1 MENIIYQYKP
11 PIGST
16 LDHSHPLVSH
26 LKLCYLINEVNG
38 KTLFD
43 LCGKYNATIFN
54 GAYVEPRGLYLD
66 GVNGYAEIIS
76 NGIGHFDLQEFSIE
90 VRFRNITDPDN
101 SVSLWS
107 YSLATYTPPY
117 YSQSLHTGN
126 NGSDNDVFFGF
137 NNTGTFNFIPHHNFF
152 WSSLNYNHVIVTYKS
167 GQQRMYFNGRLV
179 QSSTYTGNITYYP
192 TPVRIGKET
201 FTTTGQAFISD
212 VRFYTRALTIDEAN
226 SLFVNPYQF
235 IKQPAGISNFALIRN
250 QIKTSSILS
259 QESMGYP
266 VFPGKITLGPGSI
279 QSSESFSSNTLQ
291 HKNLAK
297 NNVISSITFD
307 NKIETCNLNQI
318 SFPTN
323 ITGIIFGTSGSVS
336 YKYKISSANKD
347 GETLA
352 SSFVTI
358 NSANTILDSNNFI
371 RLRWNRVEYATHYF
385 IYGRSNNEE
394 KLIAKVYDIFY
405 DDKGTP
411 LLEQYPKTIN
421 TTGYN
426 PHKLNIGNLIKL
438 YTSEAKSKNY
448 LSALQ
453 PEIIY
458 NTYSVAGYGSYII
471 DTYKFS
477 ENITWIFY
485 NDNRNSNTNAFSL
498 YVHNRL
504 LDEVYLKG
512 GIFIS
517 RPSNFWDDGFKVT
530 VDFYTTGTI
539 SGTGSTIT
547 GFNTLWISEKI
558 SVGAR
563 IGIGS
568 YDPEFITEWYEIS
581 AISSN
586 TSITISQSLLK
597 TIPANTPYV
606 IEEIRIIQFLNS
618 TSNST
623 LNGIFVTK
631 GLNYEVFDI
640 QFFTIPMATT
650 VDGIRA
656 TYILRDAASS
666 TSTNIQNGFVADKI
680 DANNQFVYL
689 LHAVSGT
696 AAQVFKFNLRSTLTS
711 LSSGVSLSAYIFK
724 TAQVT
729 LPESFLG
736 RDFRTSCMAK
746 VKNGIGNNEQCL
758 YFCSGSYTYRITES
772 SIGNNVPFYFD
783 RQLLYYPYG
792 EYNFSAGSFSVRGI
806 DYDALTD
813 RFVTSTYQG
822 HAGTKNR
829 IFRYDPAATEIEA
842 SLGIGDHYG
851 FYFDV
856 ADLSSRPYSSA
867 SFNTATSWASAK
879 DGLYYRTQSAYIS
892 IVNFAADFLYADLT
906 NNYAITPI
914 ISCPNNLK
922 FEKITVDLSDYFG
935 EVESGLVNEP
945 YRIYYRTSG
954 ILDNSGNWTIISQ
967 NGNLSSVSPSEKIQ
981 FKIVFRTLGGSGW
994 YAQIHSLNVHYKRNE
1009 YLTSE
1014 LSFNTVKSI
1023 IASNIAHFDQIC
1035 NINKTLPLTVD
1046 IYNNNSLA
1054 LTQSTELKTHGL
1066 FESNINN
1073 SWNVAHF
1080 IDKSLRKKS
1089 ITNVGVTYSSQ
1100 SNNNLN
1106 SAYFDGS
1113 SYLRVNNHEDFSF
1126 SGEFQIDFYLKLFG
1140 VNDFGGNKFRVLSFG
1155 GENRNSGWEICKET
1169 ISSVEKL
1176 VFYIGNTSSNLKIPI
1191 CDISQLS
1198 NSWNR
1203 VTVLRKND
1211 KIGTYINGNRTSLET
1226 YNLSIINNSDHL
1238 YIGSGELGNSNHYFK
1253 GYINNLVI
1261 FKKSFTLSLT
1271 VGQTA
1276 GSNNGFIT
1284 RSYSGYWNSDVNFF
1298 GNNTYNS
1305 QLNTTFIYFDI
1316 SQNTSISLFGYLLAP
1331 VSGVY
1336 NFSMTNDD
1344 NGYAW
1349 IGDNALNP
1357 TMSNPFIGSG
1367 IGSASASISLV
1378 AGTAYPLRIY
1388 VGNGGGPGYLYF
1400 DFTLPTGT
1408 KIPYEFTGYVFTSVN
1423 IITDD
1428 YLVDTYKQF
1437 NPNFRIFSNAND
1449 CSLYLDFQDIT
1460 NQPGIERRF
1469 TFNSGILNTLDK
1481 VKISLK

>member
-1 MENIIYQYKP
+1 METIIYQYKP
-11 PIGST
+11 PVGST
-16 LDHSHPLVSH
+16 LDYSHPLVSH

-43 LCGKYNATIFN
+43 LCGKYNANVFN
-54 GAYVEPRGLYLD
+54 GAYIEPRGLYLD
-66 GVNGYAEIIS
+66 GVNGYAEIIA

-107 YSLATYTPPY
+107 YSLATYTSPY

-137 NNTGTFNFIPHHNFF
+137 NNTGTFNYIPHYNFS

-250 QIKTSSILS
+250 QIRTSSILT

-266 VFPGKITLGPGSI
+266 VFPGKITIGPRAI

-291 HKNLAK
+291 NKNIAK
-297 NNVISSITFD
+297 NNIISTITFD
-307 NKIETCNLNQI
+307 NKIETSNINQI

-323 ITGIIFGTSGSVS
+323 IIGTVFGTSGSTS

-347 GETLA
+347 GETLS
-352 SSFVTI
+352 SSFVTVNNA
-358 NSANTILDSNNFI
+358 NSVLDSNNFI
-371 RLRWNRVEYATHYF
+371 RLRWSRIEYANHYF
-385 IYGRSNNEE
+385 IYGRLNNEE

-411 LLEQYPKTIN
+411 LLEQYPKSIN

-426 PHKLNIGNLIKL
+426 PYKLNIGNLIKL
-438 YTSEAKSKNY
+438 YTSEAKNKNY

-453 PEIIY
+453 PEPIFNSY
-458 NTYSVAGYGSYII
+458 TVQGFGSYMI
-471 DTYKFS
+471 DTYKLS
-477 ENITWIFY
+477 ENITWVFY

-498 YVHNRL
+498 FVHNRL
-504 LDEVYLKG
+504 LDEIYLKG

-517 RPSNFWDDGFKVT
+517 RPSNYFDDGFKVT

-547 GFNTLWISEKI
+547 GSNTLWIDEKI

-568 YDPEFITEWYEIS
+568 YEPEFITEWYEIS

-586 TSITISQSLLK
+586 SSITISQSLLR
-597 TIPANTPYV
+597 TIPVNTPYV

-618 TSNST
+618 TSNTT
-623 LNGIFVTK
+623 LNGIFITK
-631 GLNYEVFDI
+631 GLNYDAFDI
-640 QFFTIPMATT
+640 QYFTVPMATT
-650 VDGIRA
+650 IDGIRA
-656 TYILRDAASS
+656 TYILRDASSS
-666 TSTNIQNGFVADKI
+666 TSTNIQSGFIAEKI

-689 LHAVSGT
+689 LHTVSSPV
-696 AAQVFKFNLRSTLTS
+696 AQIFKFNLRSTLTS

-736 RDFRTSCMAK
+736 RDFRTACMVK

-758 YFCSGSYTYRITES
+758 YFNSNTYVYRITES

-783 RQLLYYPYG
+783 RQLLNYPQG
-792 EYNFSAGSFSVRGI
+792 EYNFSASGYTIRGV
-806 DYDALTD
+806 DYDSLTD
-813 RFVTSTYQG
+813 RFITSTYGG
-822 HAGTKNR
+822 HSGSKNR
-829 IFRYDPAATEIEA
+829 IFKYDPAATEIEA
-842 SLGIGDHYG
+842 SLGFANEYS

-856 ADLSSRPYSSA
+856 ADFSSRPYSYA
-867 SFNTATSWASAK
+867 SFSTVNGWASAK
-879 DGLYYRTQSAYIS
+879 DGLYYRTQSSYIL
-892 IVNFAADFLYADLT
+892 IVNVAADFLYADLT

-914 ISCPNNLK
+914 IPCPNNTK
-922 FEKITVDLSDYFG
+922 FEKVTIDLVDYFG
-935 EVESGLVNEP
+935 ELDSGTVNEP

-954 ILDNSGNWTIISQ
+954 ILDNSGNWILINQS
-967 NGNLSSVSPSEKIQ
+967 GNLSSVNPSNNIQ
-981 FKIVFRTLGGSGW
+981 FKIIFRTLGGSGW
-994 YAQIHSLNVHYKRNE
+994 YAQIHSINVHYKKNE
-1009 YLTSE
+1009 SLSSE
-1014 LSFNTVKSI
+1014 FSFNTAKSI

-1035 NINKTLPLTVD
+1035 SINKSLPLTVD
-1046 IYNNNSLA
+1046 IYNNDSLV
-1054 LTQSTELKTHGL
+1054 LTQSTELKTSGL
-1066 FESNINN
+1066 FESNFNN

-1080 IDKSLRKKS
+1080 IDKSLRKKT
-1089 ITNVGVTYSSQ
+1089 IINVGVTYSSQ
-1100 SNNNLN
+1100 SLNNSN
-1106 SAYFDGS
+1106 SSYFDGS
-1113 SYLRVNNHEDFSF
+1113 SYLRINNHEDFSF
-1126 SGEFQIDFYLKLFG
+1126 TGEFQIDFYIKLFA
-1140 VNDFGGNKFRVLSFG
+1140 VNDFGGSKFRILSLG

-1176 VFYIGNTSSNLKIPI
+1176 VFYIGNSSSNLKIPI

-1203 VTVLRKND
+1203 ITVLRKND
-1211 KIGTYINGNRTSLET
+1211 KIGTYINGIRTSLET
-1226 YNLSIINNSDHL
+1226 YNLSITNSLDYL
-1238 YIGSGELGNSNHYFK
+1238 YIGSGELGNANHSFK

-1261 FKKSFTLSLT
+1261 YRKSFTLPLT
-1271 VGQTA
+1271 TSQTA
-1276 GSNNGFIT
+1276 GSSNGFVS
-1284 RSYSGYWNSDVNFF
+1284 RSYSGYWSTDVNFF
-1298 GNNTYNS
+1298 GNNTPIS
-1305 QLNTTFIYFDI
+1305 QVNATYIYFDI
-1316 SQNTSISLFGYLLAP
+1316 SQNTSFGLFGYLLAP

-1344 NGYAW
+1344 AGYAW
-1349 IGDNALNP
+1349 IGNNALNP
-1357 TMSNPFIGSG
+1357 TIINSFIGSG
-1367 IGSASASISLV
+1367 GGGRDASISLV

-1388 VGNGGGPGYLYF
+1388 VGNGSGPGYLYF

-1408 KIPYEFTGYVFTSVN
+1408 KIPYEFTGYVFTSIN

-1437 NPNFRIFSNAND
+1437 NPNFRIFSSAND

-1469 TFNSGILNTLDK
+1469 TFNSGILNTLNK